1 MSKMAHMELILKEN
15 LSVSLGDTI
24 YYVNNGTAVSHGD
37 VQNKRLK
44 DGTSK
49 TLLRCYRV
57 KEEDIQNNPELKGE
71 YNIARY
77 INVFNKRIEPLLVV
91 FSPDVRD
98 SLLVKKPE
106 DIQFFTKK
114 QCKLINGLPRREGDQ
129 DTLEEILTLS
139 DEERV
144 FWNRVGEDP
153 QNFLTDLG
161 VLETV

>member
-24 YYVNNGTAVSHGD
+24 FYVNNGTAVSHGD
-37 VQNKRLK
+37 VQNKKLK
-44 DGTSK
+44 DGTSQ
-49 TLLRCYRV
+49 TLLRCYRI
-57 KEEDIQNNPELKGE
+57 KEDDMQNNPDLKGE

-77 INVFNKRIEPLLVV
+77 VNVFNKRIEPLLVV

-129 DTLEEILTLS
+129 DTLEEILQLS
-139 DEERV
+139 DEELA
-144 FWNRVGEDP
+144 FWNKIDEHP
-153 QNFLTDLG
+153 EKFLSDLG
-161 VLETV
+161 VLQSV